1 MGKRYSREEKD
12 LIKALVE
19 EDMTSQEIASRLGR
33 PEAGVRNLRHRL
45 GLKKKTRDQLQTLK
59 NTERKLTDRVA
70 RLNHELQ
77 SMEVKRDTISK
88 ALQLEETALRSRL
101 ERELNRLKHQKPDLF
116 LITSGEFLGKI
127 VTEIIGASLR
137 WLITD

>member
-1 MGKRYSREEKD
+1 
-12 LIKALVE
+12 
-19 EDMTSQEIASRLGR
+19 MTSQEIASRLGR